1 MQLLEAIRSRR
12 SIRAFLPKP
21 VPRETI
27 AALLDAAAWAPSG
40 SNMQP
45 WLVHVVTGEPLERL
59 RRAAVASALDG
70 GARAEPE
77 WRYYPEPIPEPY
89 LTRRRACGF
98 GLYAQLGIARDDRAG
113 RARQHAR
120 NFELFG
126 APVALFFFIDAR
138 LARGSWLDY
147 GMFLQNVMLLAREH
161 GLHSCPQAAW
171 LEQHRVV
178 RSMLAVPPGLTL
190 VCGMALG
197 YADESAP
204 VNAYQPPREAH
215 SAFTTWH
222 GTVPGAAPPHH
233 TADRP

>member
-12 SIRAFLPKP
+12 SVRAFTART

-27 AALLDAAAWAPSG
+27 AAILDAAAWAPSG

-45 WLVHVVTGEPLERL
+45 WLVHVVTGEPLARL
-59 RRAAVASALDG
+59 RRAAVAAFDSGAG
-70 GARAEPE
+70 GEPE
-77 WRYYPEPIPEPY
+77 WRYYPEPIPEPF

-98 GLYAQLGIARDDRAG
+98 GLYAHLGIARADRAA

-126 APVALFFFIDAR
+126 APVALFFLIDSR

-161 GLHSCPQAAW
+161 GLHTCPQAAW

-178 RSMLAVPPGLTL
+178 RSALSVGPGLTL

-197 YADESAP
+197 YADEAAAT
-204 VNAYQPPREAH
+204 NAYQPPREPHAV
-215 SAFTTWH
+215 FTTWH
-222 GTVPGAAPPHH
+222 DAAPG
-233 TADRP
+233 TAPSPDVTDYA